1 MNLRESATARGCA
14 RAAQCTTE
22 HSTAA
27 ALRMVLCRRPALVL
41 ALLSQ
46 SRFSPAAARQST
58 APPHPPPPPPPPLP
72 LIPLESG
79 TPLCTREALTNLPV
93 GARPVFT
100 AFGGS
105 NSQGANALS
114 VDLRNG
120 GTQYGPHVPSFA
132 NLLSKALGRG
142 FETHMH
148 ADGGSGPSLAGTCTS
163 RFIPPETRVGTVEFL
178 PNIGYIK
185 DDRRGPTLSLLTT
198 SPPWP
203 ASIARPPPIFA
214 RHHGC
219 RVVQPPSLRTSP
231 PPTGRSSPQ

>member
-1 MNLRESATARGCA
+1 
-14 RAAQCTTE
+14 
-22 HSTAA
+22 
-27 ALRMVLCRRPALVL
+27 MVLCRPALVL

-58 APPHPPPPPPPPLP
+58 APPHPPPPPHPPLP

-79 TPLCTREALTNLPV
+79 TPLCSREALTNLPV

-132 NLLSKALGRG
+132 NLLAKALGRG

-185 DDRRGPTLSLLTT
+185 DDRRGPT
-198 SPPWP
+198 
-203 ASIARPPPIFA
+203 
-214 RHHGC
+214 H
-219 RVVQPPSLRTSP
+219 
-231 PPTGRSSPQ
+231 

>member
-58 APPHPPPPPPPPLP
+58 APPPPPPPPPPPLP

-185 DDRRGPTLSLLTT
+185 DDRCGPT
-198 SPPWP
+198 
-203 ASIARPPPIFA
+203 
-214 RHHGC
+214 H
-219 RVVQPPSLRTSP
+219 
-231 PPTGRSSPQ
+231 